1 MKKAGVLFVLALISV
16 AITAQDG
23 TKKEKKYKKAKNI
36 ILLIGDGMGLSQ
48 IYAGMTANKG
58 HLYFDNFENIGF
70 SKTYSAS
77 DFITDSGAGGTAIST
92 GYKTY
97 DHAIGVDKDTI
108 PRETILEYAED
119 NSKATGLVVT
129 STITHATP
137 AAFISHQANRNNY
150 EAIAED
156 FLKTDID
163 VFIGGGL
170 NNFNDREDHQD
181 LTVQLREKGY
191 QLVYDTA
198 GLKNI
203 TGGKLAGL
211 VFEDAPPKYSDG
223 RGNMLPNATQ
233 IAIDILNQNKKGF
246 FLMIEGSQIDWGGHD
261 NDADYV
267 INEMLDF
274 NRVIGK
280 VLDFARKDGK
290 TLVII
295 TADHETGGLGI
306 LAGNMSKGKVKCGFL
321 TKDHTGVMVPVF
333 AYGPG
338 SDNFRGIYENTE
350 IFKKMM
356 KAFHFDE
363 TMPAGQK

>member
-1 MKKAGVLFVLALISV
+1 MKKTGILLVLALLTVSIS
-16 AITAQDG
+16 AQNKSHKG
-23 TKKEKKYKKAKNI
+23 EHYKKAKNI

-58 HLYFDNFENIGF
+58 HLNMERCKDIGF
-70 SKTYSAS
+70 SKTYSAN

-108 PRETILEYAED
+108 PRETILEYAEE
-119 NSKATGLVVT
+119 NGKATGLVVT

-137 AAFISHQANRNNY
+137 AAFISHQPNRNNY
-150 EAIAED
+150 EDIATD
-156 FLKTDID
+156 FLKSDID

-170 NNFNDREDHQD
+170 NNFNDRKDHQD
-181 LTVQLREKGY
+181 LTMQLRDKGY

-203 TGGKLAGL
+203 TSGKLAGL
-211 VFEDAPPKYSDG
+211 VFKDSPPKYSDG
-223 RGNMLPNATQ
+223 RGNMLPDASQ
-233 IAIDILNQNKKGF
+233 KAIDMLNQNKKGF

-267 INEMLDF
+267 VNEMLDF
-274 NRVIGK
+274 DRVVGK
-280 VLDFARKDGK
+280 VLDFAEKDGK

-306 LAGNMSKGKVKCGFL
+306 LGGNIAEGKVNCGFL
-321 TKDHTGVMVPVF
+321 TKDHTGVMVPIF
-333 AYGPG
+333 TFGPG
-338 SDNFRGIYENTE
+338 SENFKGIYENTE
-350 IFKKMM
+350 IFHKMM
-356 KAFHFDE
+356 NAFRFE
-363 TMPAGQK
+363 EKSNFPEK